1 MRTGKMEA
9 AREAAQSMDSVR
21 LGENLTQY
29 TANLLVTQVTSTG
42 TVTSIRSSLSTS
54 MALYDI
60 IQYHCILSI
69 CKSSINGY
77 VSIAMLN
84 YSKPQKDLEEVIG
97 RYLSVIL
104 VILLFHQFVGEKL
117 YRTNTCQSF
126 ENPPQILHHR
136 HQAQP
141 RLSPQKLSVSS

>member
-1 MRTGKMEA
+1 
-9 AREAAQSMDSVR
+9 
-21 LGENLTQY
+21 
-29 TANLLVTQVTSTG
+29 
-42 TVTSIRSSLSTS
+42 
-54 MALYDI
+54 
-60 IQYHCILSI
+60 
-69 CKSSINGY
+69 
-77 VSIAMLN
+77 MLN

-126 ENPPQILHHR
+126 ENLPQILHHR

-141 RLSPQKLSVSS
+141 RLRPLRSSQ